1 MDTKDRLRVRAR
13 NLPPVTRRES
23 HGAVANLIGWLD
35 LRASPGTGVLTY
47 LAMPSEIDPAPAVQ
61 ARPDLRWFVTRTPQQ
76 GGLTIH
82 PYDAPRERHPY
93 GFEQP
98 VADSRE
104 VSPDE
109 VDVVICP
116 GLAFDPDG
124 GRLGRGAGYYDALLA
139 RLRPDAVK
147 VGLTVERRLVPEVP
161 MDEHDVPMDW
171 IITDRRV
178 IEVADSVPT

>member
-1 MDTKDRLRVRAR
+1 M
-13 NLPPVTRRES
+13 
-23 HGAVANLIGWLD
+23 ANLIRWLD
-35 LRASPGTGVLTY
+35 RHAPARAAVLTY

-61 ARPDLRWFVTRTPQQ
+61 ARPDLRWFVTRTPPR

-82 PYDAPRERHPY
+82 RYDAPRERHPY
-93 GFEQP
+93 GYEQP

-104 VSPDE
+104 VPPDE

-116 GLAFDPDG
+116 GLAFDPHG

-139 RLRPDAVK
+139 SLRPDAVK

-171 IITDRRV
+171 IVTERRV
-178 IEVADSVPT
+178 IEVAGSVPT